1 MIIELPNYVD
11 LETIAEIKAAINPH
25 INSNKKTT
33 YYRDGNT
40 VNIGEVPELK
50 DVDNKLQTIFTKLQ
64 KDVIQHRYRPQYS
77 SGDTGY
83 EYHIYN
89 PGEVCHYHSDGE
101 FSSTAENKVH
111 SLIRYASVVLHLNT
125 VHEGGEIVFPD
136 QGKTVKTEAGKIVIF
151 PPYGMFGHYTTPSK
165 EPREVIVTW
174 YVYAGWN
181 AIKV

>member
-25 INSNKKTT
+25 INPNKKTT
-33 YYRDGNT
+33 FYRDGNT

-64 KDVIQHRYRPQYS
+64 QDVIQHRYKPQCS

-89 PGEVCHYHSDGE
+89 PGEVCHYHTDGE
-101 FSSTAENKVH
+101 FASRAGNNSNWFV
-111 SLIRYASVVLHLNT
+111 RYASVVLHLNT

-181 AIKV
+181 AIRV

>member
-11 LETIAEIKAAINPH
+11 LETVAEIKAAINPH
-25 INSNKKTT
+25 INPNKKTT

-40 VNIGEVPELK
+40 VSIGNIPELK

-64 KDVIQHRYRPQYS
+64 QNVIQQRYRPQCS
-77 SGDTGY
+77 SGDSGY
-83 EYHIYN
+83 EYHMYN
-89 PGEVCHYHSDGE
+89 PGEVCHFHSDGE
-101 FSSTAENKVH
+101 INNSDKNNSN

-125 VHEGGEIVFPD
+125 VHEGGEIIFPD

-181 AIKV
+181 AVKT